1 MHPRTKFFM
10 NIFSNGSPE
19 LRRVL
24 IPQNR
29 LQERVSE
36 LGREIS
42 QAFDVKDLVVV
53 AILKGSFI
61 FAADLLRAMTIP
73 CSIDFMGISS
83 YAGQP
88 GSGVVRITKDL
99 DESIAGRDVLLVEDI
114 IDTGLTANYLF
125 QTLKRRKPSSVK
137 ICALL
142 DKSARRLIDLPISYR
157 GFEIPDVFVVGYGM
171 DYQQAYRNLP
181 YVAVLRQKSIAEPE
195 SADSKHLDGEV
206 L

>member
-1 MHPRTKFFM
+1 MK
-10 NIFSNGSPE
+10 NFSTSETE
-19 LRRVL
+19 LRKVL

-36 LGREIS
+36 LGQEIS
-42 QAFDVKDLVVV
+42 QAFDGKDLAIV

-61 FAADLLRAMTIP
+61 FAADLLRAMSIQ

-83 YAGQP
+83 YVDKP

-99 DESIAGRDVLLVEDI
+99 DESIAGRNVLLVEDI
-114 IDTGLTANYLF
+114 IDTGLTANYLLH
-125 QTLKRRKPSSVK
+125 TLLQRKPASVD

-142 DKSARRLIDLPISYR
+142 DKSARRLIDLPIPYR

-171 DYQQAYRNLP
+171 DYQQHYRNLP
-181 YVAVLRQKSIAEPE
+181 HIAILRLNGAQKAPPGATE
-195 SADSKHLDGEV
+195 SDQANNKNVS
-206 L
+206 

>member
-1 MHPRTKFFM
+1 MRQAAKILMKDF
-10 NIFSNGSPE
+10 NVAGLE
-19 LRRVL
+19 LGKVL

-36 LGREIS
+36 LGLQIS
-42 QAFDVKDLVVV
+42 QAYDGKDVAIV

-99 DESIAGRDVLLVEDI
+99 DESIAGRNVLLVEDI
-114 IDTGLTANYLF
+114 IDTGLTASYLL
-125 QTLKRRKPSSVK
+125 QTLRRREPANIE

-142 DKSARRLIDLPISYR
+142 DKTARRIIDLPISYY

-181 YVAVLRQKSIAEPE
+181 HIAILHPKSPAEPDLTVE
-195 SADSKHLDGEV
+195 
-206 L
+206 

>member
-1 MHPRTKFFM
+1 MKKF
-10 NIFSNGSPE
+10 STSETE
-19 LRRVL
+19 LRKVL

-36 LGREIS
+36 LGQEIS
-42 QAFDVKDLVVV
+42 QAFDGKDLAVV
-53 AILKGSFI
+53 AILKGSFV
-61 FAADLLRAMTIP
+61 FAADLLRAMSIQ

-99 DESIAGRDVLLVEDI
+99 DESIAGRNVLLVEDI
-114 IDTGLTANYLF
+114 IDTGLTANYLLHN
-125 QTLKRRKPSSVK
+125 LKQRKPASVD

-142 DKSARRLIDLPISYR
+142 DKSARRLIDLPIAYR

-171 DYQQAYRNLP
+171 DYQQLYRNLP
-181 YVAVLRQKSIAEPE
+181 HIAILRLNGGQKARSDTIE
-195 SADSKHLDGEV
+195 SDQADNKNGS
-206 L
+206 

>member
-1 MHPRTKFFM
+1 M
-10 NIFSNGSPE
+10 NSFSTGESSPQK
-19 LRRVL
+19 VL

-36 LGREIS
+36 LGNEIS
-42 QAFDVKDLVVV
+42 QAFAEKDLAIV

-61 FAADLLRAMTIP
+61 FAADLLRAIKIP

-88 GSGVVRITKDL
+88 RSGVVQITKDL
-99 DESIAGRDVLLVEDI
+99 DQSIAGRNVLLVEDI
-114 IDTGLTANYLF
+114 IDTGLTATYLIH
-125 QTLKRRKPSSVK
+125 TLRQHKPASID

-142 DKSARRLIDLPISYR
+142 DKSARRIIDLPIAYR

-171 DYQQAYRNLP
+171 DFQQQYRNLP
-181 YVAVLRQKSIAEPE
+181 DIAVLKLNGTPKANDVIQFDQAGNKNGS
-195 SADSKHLDGEV
+195 
-206 L
+206 

>member
-1 MHPRTKFFM
+1 MKS
-10 NIFSNGSPE
+10 FSTSETE
-19 LRRVL
+19 LRNVL

-36 LGREIS
+36 LGQEIS
-42 QAFDVKDLVVV
+42 QAFDGKDLAIV
-53 AILKGSFI
+53 AILKGSFV
-61 FAADLLRAMTIP
+61 FAADLLRAVKIE

-99 DESIAGRDVLLVEDI
+99 DESIAGRNVLLVEDI
-114 IDTGLTANYLF
+114 IDTGLTANYLL
-125 QTLKRRKPSSVK
+125 QALKQRKPASID

-142 DKSARRLIDLPISYR
+142 DKAARRLIDLPIPYR

-171 DYQQAYRNLP
+171 DYQQLYRNLP
-181 YVAVLRQKSIAEPE
+181 HIAVLRFNNGQNATRDPIEPDQAGDKNV
-195 SADSKHLDGEV
+195 S
-206 L
+206 

>member
-1 MHPRTKFFM
+1 MRQRAKNFM
-10 NIFSNGSPE
+10 KDFDVGAHE
-19 LRRVL
+19 LGKVL
-24 IPQNR
+24 IPKNR

-36 LGREIS
+36 LGQQIS
-42 QAFDVKDLVVV
+42 QAYDGKDLALV

-61 FAADLLRAMTIP
+61 FAADLLRAMTIQ

-99 DESIAGRDVLLVEDI
+99 DESIAGRNVLLIEDI
-114 IDTGLTANYLF
+114 IDTGLTGSYLL
-125 QTLKRRKPSSVK
+125 QTLRQRKPANIE

-142 DKSARRLIDLPISYR
+142 DKTARRIIDLPISYH

-171 DYQQAYRNLP
+171 DYQQAYRSLP
-181 YVAVLRQKSIAEPE
+181 HIAILHPNSKSIAEPDL
-195 SADSKHLDGEV
+195 SGE
-206 L
+206 